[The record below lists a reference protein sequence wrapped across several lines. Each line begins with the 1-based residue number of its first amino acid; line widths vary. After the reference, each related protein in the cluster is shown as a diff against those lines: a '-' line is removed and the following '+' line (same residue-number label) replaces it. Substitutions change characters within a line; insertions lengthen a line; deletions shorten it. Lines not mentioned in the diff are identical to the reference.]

1 MYNFTFVFQTVELS
15 HSHTDIEF
23 FYVLDGTAIFTL
35 EDRQYTLNKDDFL
48 VVNVDKLHAYRTEGD
63 FLGACVH
70 ISYSQLCSMMKQSMV
85 FFWCNTAGGN
95 TEGYDELRR
104 IFQKIIS
111 EEYFN
116 QGRDVIYLNSLFYEF
131 LHVLTTD
138 FLLNKENDHY
148 TEETH
153 KFDARKHEIAEF
165 IQMNFD
171 KPISLEDLSKQMFL
185 SYAYLSKYIKRHFGM
200 GFAEYL
206 NQVRLNYAVSQLLHS
221 DLSIVRIAMESGF
234 ASSAAL
240 NKAFKQAY
248 NMTPTE
254 YRRQLVS
261 QNGEPSAGQ
270 ISQKEIRKQLERHFN
285 RCFASETK
293 GSGQPA
299 QVIALQN
306 TPRRLLKRNWCRM
319 INIGTAGDLLQS
331 DIQKHLLILKQ
342 ELHFEYVRFW
352 DLHSSGMQLGDA
364 KSGFNFN
371 KLDQV
376 IDFLLQ
382 NGMKPYIELRPK
394 PKVVLRSAFDIIHM
408 EEVQLDETPDNI
420 RYFIRKLFIHLLN
433 RYGTAQV
440 ESWFFE
446 IWCAEGEQNLAD
458 EDPKRVEFLRG
469 WYLERFNVVAAQ
481 IRELC
486 PGAKVGGGGLTM
498 RFGGEQLKD
507 ILYAWKDEEQ
517 QPDFISLYC
526 YPYTLYTMD
535 KDRNQ
540 SRTTDLLRS
549 TLQFVRDTMQE
560 VGFGEKEL
568 HVSEWNFSISNR
580 NSLNDSC
587 MKGAYLIRDLLESL
601 ELADVM
607 GYWVGTDLYGSHAD
621 AQSIVYG
628 GAGLLSR
635 DGIRKPAFYA
645 FDFMNHLGRYV
656 RKREYNC
663 IITDNGSGN
672 WRIVCHNLKN
682 LNHQYSLLNEGE
694 IRISEQ
700 NNLFE
705 DMKKR
710 TIHFSLPGKRGEKY
724 ILKCLTVNQYNGSLQ
739 DEWVSMSSPEE
750 MSRDEIQYL
759 SRIVTPRM
767 VIKRLTAENGK
778 LTFDITM
785 EPNEIAYIHLIHQ
798 YS

>member
-1 MYNFTFVFQTVELS
+1 MYDFTFVFQTVELS

-35 EDRQYTLNKDDFL
+35 EDKQYTLNKDDFL
-48 VVNVDKLHAYRTEGD
+48 VVNVDKLHSYRTEGD

-70 ISYSQLCSMMKQSMV
+70 FSYSQLCSMMKQSMV
-85 FFWCNTAGGN
+85 FFWCNTTGGN
-95 TEGYDELRR
+95 TEGYDEVRR
-104 IFQKIIS
+104 IFWKIVS

-148 TEETH
+148 SEETH

-261 QNGEPSAGQ
+261 QNGDAPTGQ
-270 ISQKEIRKQLERHFN
+270 VSQEEARKQLERHFD
-285 RCFASETK
+285 RCFASET
-293 GSGQPA
+293 GRSSQPA
-299 QVIALQN
+299 QVITLQN

-352 DLHSSGMQLGDA
+352 DLHSTGMQLGDA
-364 KSGFNFN
+364 KTGFNFN

-408 EEVQLDETPDNI
+408 EEIHLDETLDNI

-446 IWCAEGEQNLAD
+446 IWCAEFERNLAA
-458 EDPKRVEFLRG
+458 EDPQEVQSLRR
-469 WYLERFNVVAAQ
+469 WYLERFNVVASQ

-486 PGAKVGGGGLTM
+486 PGAKLGGGGLTM

-540 SRTTDLLRS
+540 SRTADLLRS

-560 VGFGEKEL
+560 VGFGDKEL
-568 HVSEWNFSISNR
+568 HVTEWNFSISNR
-580 NSLNDSC
+580 NTLNDSC
-587 MKGAYLIRDLLESL
+587 MKGAYIIRDLLESL

-628 GAGLLSR
+628 GAGVLSR

-767 VIKRLTAENGK
+767 VVKRLTAENGK

>member
-1 MYNFTFVFQTVELS
+1 MYDFSFVFQTTELS
-15 HSHTDIEF
+15 HSHTDIEL

-35 EDRQYTLNKDDFL
+35 EDKQYTLNKDDFL
-48 VVNVDKLHAYRTEGD
+48 VVNVDKVHAYRAEGD

-70 ISYSQLCSMMKQSMV
+70 FSYSQLCSMMKQSMV

-95 TEGYDELRR
+95 SEGYDELRR
-104 IFQKIIS
+104 IFRKIVS
-111 EEYFN
+111 EEYYN
-116 QGRDVIYLNSLFYEF
+116 QGRDLIYLNSLFYEF

-138 FLLNKENDHY
+138 YLLNKENDHY

-240 NKAFKQAY
+240 NKAFKQTY

-261 QNGEPSAGQ
+261 QNGKSTPRQ
-270 ISQKEIRKQLERHFN
+270 TSQEETRKLLERHFD
-285 RCFASETK
+285 RCFASETRR
-293 GSGQPA
+293 SNLPS
-299 QVIALQN
+299 QVVTLQN
-306 TPRRLLKRNWCRM
+306 APKRLLKRNWCRM
-319 INIGTAGDLLQS
+319 INIGTAADLLQS
-331 DIQKHLLILKQ
+331 DVQKHLLILKQ

-352 DLHSSGMQLGDA
+352 DLHSAGMLLGDS
-364 KSGFNFN
+364 KTGFNFN
-371 KLDQV
+371 KLDQI

-394 PKVVLRSAFDIIHM
+394 PKLVMRSAYDIIHM
-408 EEVQLDETPDNI
+408 EEHHLDENPENI

-433 RYGTAQV
+433 RYNAEQV
-440 ESWFFE
+440 ESWYYE
-446 IWCAEGEQNLAD
+446 IWCEEAEQNLAS
-458 EDPKRVEFLRG
+458 EDPDVANALGRR
-469 WYLERFNVVAAQ
+469 YLDRFNLVLSQ

-486 PGAKVGGGGLTM
+486 PDAKVGGGGLTV
-498 RFGGEQLKD
+498 RFGEEQLKM
-507 ILYAWKDEEQ
+507 ILRSWKKEPH

-526 YPYTLYTMD
+526 YPYTMYTMD

-540 SRTTDLLRS
+540 SRTAGLLRK
-549 TLQFVRDTMQE
+549 TLKFVRETMDE
-560 VGFGEKEL
+560 VGFGDKEL
-568 HVSEWNFSISNR
+568 HVTEWNFSVSNR
-580 NSLNDSC
+580 NTLNDSC
-587 MKGAYLIRDLLESL
+587 MKGAYVMRDLLESL
-601 ELADVM
+601 DYADVM
-607 GYWVGTDLYGSHAD
+607 GYWVGTDLYGENAD
-621 AQSIVYG
+621 SQNIVYG
-628 GAGLLSR
+628 GTGLLSR
-635 DGIRKPAFYA
+635 DGIRKPAYYA

-656 RKREYNC
+656 RKREDNC
-663 IITDNGSGN
+663 IITENGFGN
-672 WRIVCHNLKN
+672 WRIACHNLKN
-682 LNHQYSLLNEGE
+682 LNHQYSLLNEGD
-694 IRISEQ
+694 IPISEH

-705 DMKKR
+705 DLKKR
-710 TIHFSLPGKRGEKY
+710 TIHFSLPGKRGERY

-767 VIKRLTAENGK
+767 VVRRLNAENGK
-778 LTFDITM
+778 LIFDITM

>member
-1 MYNFTFVFQTVELS
+1 MYDFTFVFQTS
-15 HSHTDIEF
+15 QQNHIHTDIEF
-23 FYVLDGTAIFTL
+23 FYVLDGMAIFTL
-35 EDRQYTLNKDDFL
+35 EDKQYRLNKDDFL
-48 VVNVDKLHAYRTEGD
+48 VVNVDKNHSYRTEGD

-70 ISYSQLCSMMKQSMV
+70 ISYSKLCSLMKQSMV

-104 IFQKIIS
+104 IFRKIIS

-116 QGRDVIYLNSLFYEF
+116 QGKDVIYLNSLFYEF

-138 FLLNKENDHY
+138 FLLSKENDHY
-148 TEETH
+148 NEETH

-171 KPISLEDLSKQMFL
+171 KSISLEDLSKQMFL

-206 NQVRLNYAVSQLLHS
+206 NQVRLNFAVSQLLHS

-254 YRRQLVS
+254 YRRQWVS
-261 QNGEPSAGQ
+261 QNGETAGNEV
-270 ISQKEIRKQLERHFN
+270 SQAEIRKQLERHFE

-293 GSGQPA
+293 RSNQPA
-299 QVIALQN
+299 QIVTLQN
-306 TPRRLLKRNWCRM
+306 APKRLLKRNWCRM

-331 DIQKHLLILKQ
+331 DVQKHLLTLKQ

-352 DLHSSGMQLGDA
+352 DLHSAGMQLGDG
-364 KSGFNFN
+364 KTGFNFN

-376 IDFLLQ
+376 LDFLLQ

-394 PKVVLRSAFDIIHM
+394 PKMVLRSAFDVIHL
-408 EEVQLDETPDNI
+408 EEIQLDETVENI

-433 RYGTAQV
+433 RYSTAQV
-440 ESWFFE
+440 ESWYFE
-446 IWCAEGEQNLAD
+446 IWCAEGEQNLTA
-458 EDPKRVEFLRG
+458 ENPEVVRAMG
-469 WYLERFNVVAAQ
+469 QWYLERFNTVASQ

-486 PGAKVGGGGLTM
+486 PGAKLGGGGLTV
-498 RFGGEQLKD
+498 RFGGEQLKR
-507 ILYAWKDEEQ
+507 ILQAWQKGAQ

-526 YPYTLYTMD
+526 YPYTMYTMD

-540 SRTTDLLRS
+540 SRNTDLLRR

-568 HVSEWNFSISNR
+568 HVTEWNFSISNR
-580 NSLNDSC
+580 NTLNDSC
-587 MKGAYLIRDLLESL
+587 MKGAYIMRDLLESL
-601 ELADVM
+601 DLADIM
-607 GYWVGTDLYGSHAD
+607 GYWVGTDLYGSNAD
-621 AQSIVYG
+621 VQSIIYG
-628 GAGLLSR
+628 GCGLLSR

-656 RKREYNC
+656 RKREDNY
-663 IITDNGSGN
+663 IVTENGSGN

-694 IRISEQ
+694 IRIAEQ

-705 DMKKR
+705 DLKKR

-724 ILKCLTVNQYNGSLQ
+724 LLKCLTVNQYNGSLQ
-739 DEWVSMSSPEE
+739 DEWVSMSSPDE

-767 VIKRLTAENGK
+767 VVKRLTADNGK
-778 LTFDITM
+778 LSFDITM